1 MRGPWDR
8 PRIKAETAEEIE
20 QVQTLAG
27 LRKRIFEFS
36 RHDPLVRRV
45 MDVAMLNGLNTEEM
59 FARLAYGALIA
70 KDAAEDQLLE
80 HAQISAA
87 SPLVVGAHALSPS
100 VKSDVKLIDELLLVV
115 MRDHKL
121 QPADLEGERGLHLT
135 EAAMRRLRQAYKD
148 GHVMTATWAD
158 YFKETEPKE
167 ASSGQNRE

>member
-8 PRIKAETAEEIE
+8 PHIKAETAEEIE
-20 QVQTLAG
+20 QVQTVVG

-45 MDVAMLNGLNTEEM
+45 MDLAMLNGLDTEEM
-59 FARLAYGALIA
+59 FARLAYAALVA

-87 SPLVVGAHALSPS
+87 SPFVVGARTLSPS
-100 VKSDVKLIDELLLVV
+100 VKSDVKLIDELLLIV

-121 QPADLEGERGLHLT
+121 QPADLEGERGWNIT
-135 EAAMRRLRQAYKD
+135 DSAMQRLRQAHRD
-148 GHVMTATWAD
+148 GHPLTATWAD
-158 YFKETEPKE
+158 YFEKTQPKE
-167 ASSGQNRE
+167 A